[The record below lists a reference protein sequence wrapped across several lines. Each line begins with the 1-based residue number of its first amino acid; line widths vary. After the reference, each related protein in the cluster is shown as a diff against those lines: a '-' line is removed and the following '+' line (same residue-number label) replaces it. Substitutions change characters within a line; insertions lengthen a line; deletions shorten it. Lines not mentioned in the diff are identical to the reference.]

1 MRIRIAT
8 FLTLLALII
17 AALTAT
23 SALAQIAVVTQP
35 VNLRSDPSTNHPPLR
50 LLYPPER
57 LQLIAPKEEGD
68 FYRVRTNQAET
79 GWVWKPNVSLYNRD
93 NWMRH
98 GRWLDADRDC
108 QNTRHEVLIEESLT
122 VVLFDERGCIVMA
135 GTGQDPY
142 GGETFTTP
150 SDLDIDHL
158 VPLAHA
164 HISGGS
170 GWDPDR
176 KQAYANDLA
185 NPEHLLAVKAQLNR
199 QKGDK
204 GPDQWK
210 PPRQEFWCEYAA
222 A

>member
-1 MRIRIAT
+1 
-8 FLTLLALII
+8 
-17 AALTAT
+17 
-23 SALAQIAVVTQP
+23 
-35 VNLRSDPSTNHPPLR
+35 
-50 LLYPPER
+50 
-57 LQLIAPKEEGD
+57 
-68 FYRVRTNQAET
+68 
-79 GWVWKPNVSLYNRD
+79 
-93 NWMRH
+93 MRH

-108 QNTRHEVLIEESLT
+108 QTTRHEVLIEESLT

-135 GTGQDPY
+135 GTWQDPY

-222 A
+222 AWLAVKKQWHLMLTADEAGAIAEMMRTCPSQISPP